1 MSASVEKV
9 LVVGGGIAG
18 LSATLAL
25 RRHDVDVD
33 VVEVNPKWDVYGVGI
48 IQPANSIRA
57 MAALGLADACVED
70 GFPFE
75 GSRFH
80 TPDGHVIM
88 DIPFERLAGPEYPPM
103 NGITRPR
110 LHEILTSAARASG
123 ADIRLGVTVADIAQT
138 GDAVEVSF
146 TDDTTGVYDLVVGA
160 DGINS
165 LVRKLVFDSDARP
178 AYTGQ
183 VCWRY
188 NVPRPP
194 EVDRLFMFVGS
205 RGKAGVVPLAD
216 DLMYLLLIE
225 KPPTDDVRL
234 EQDGQA
240 ALLRER
246 LAEFGGL
253 IGELRDTAIVDDE
266 AVVYRPVESLLM
278 EPPWHAGRVVLI
290 GDAAHASSPHMGQGA
305 ALAVED
311 AVVLGDLL
319 AGGEPVERV
328 LDGFM
333 ARRWDRA
340 KWVVENSLEIGRLE
354 QSASPDN
361 DRRAMG
367 IVAESAHVMAAPI

>member
-1 MSASVEKV
+1 MTSVSKV

-25 RRHDVDVD
+25 RRAGIDVD
-33 VVEVNPKWDVYGVGI
+33 VVEVNPRWDVYGVGI
-48 IQPANSIRA
+48 IQPANSLRA
-57 MAALGLADACVED
+57 MAALGLADACVER
-70 GFPFE
+70 GFAFE

-80 TPDGHVIM
+80 DREGNVLM
-88 DIPFERLAGPEYPPM
+88 DIPFERLAGPDHPPM

-123 ADIRLGVTVADIAQT
+123 AGIRLGVTVADISQAP
-138 GDAVEVSF
+138 DAVEVAF
-146 TDDTTGVYDLVVGA
+146 TDDTRGAYDLLIGA

-165 LVRKLVFDSDARP
+165 LVRKLVFGPDPSP

-188 NVPRPP
+188 NVARRPQV
-194 EVDRLFMFVGS
+194 ERLFMYVGT
-205 RGKAGVVPLAD
+205 RGKAGLVPLAD

-225 KPPTDDVRL
+225 KPPSEDVRL
-234 EQDGQA
+234 ERAGQA
-240 ALLRER
+240 GLLRER
-246 LAEFGGL
+246 LAEYGGL
-253 IGELRDTAIVDDE
+253 IGELLDTAITDDE

-278 EPPWHAGRVVLI
+278 EPPWHHGRVVLI
-290 GDAAHASSPHMGQGA
+290 GDAVHASSPHMGQGA

-311 AVVLGDLL
+311 AVVLGELL
-319 AGGEPVERV
+319 TGGDPVALV
-328 LDGFM
+328 LDRFVQ
-333 ARRWDRA
+333 RRWERA
-340 KWVVENSLEIGRLE
+340 KWVVESSLEIGRLE

-367 IVAESAHVMAAPI
+367 IVAQSAHVMAAPV